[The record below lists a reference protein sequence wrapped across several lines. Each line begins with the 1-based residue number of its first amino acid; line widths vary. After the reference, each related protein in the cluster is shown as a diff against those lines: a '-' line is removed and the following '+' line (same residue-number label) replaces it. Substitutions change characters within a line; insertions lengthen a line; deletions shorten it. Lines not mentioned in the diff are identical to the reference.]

1 MKKII
6 LLFTSCVMSIFTYS
20 NVDVSGHFRMDLS
33 GQNISVNSISTYFS
47 QYLDL
52 PDNTTFTVF
61 RDETDPMGYRHI
73 SYQQYV
79 EGHEVGNGMV
89 LVHAYNG
96 VVLSMNGDVLTRTQQ
111 VGSATQTIRLSQLQ
125 ALKKVR
131 SSSDH
136 APIVLIKVVEDGT
149 FVYHKAYK
157 VKADFNTCY
166 KYIDVYTGEIVK
178 EESLVYSAD
187 VTGTAYTMYNG
198 TQSFTC
204 YSSNGSYYLHD
215 TGRNFA
221 TYDATNAAPLDY
233 TQEDGSII
241 LETFRQSCSE
251 FSNSSSIWNS
261 PYHRYLTRITITA
274 LPCWSPEIGDFNP
287 DLYLKIYD
295 SAGNPL
301 YTTGYKEDV
310 IFPTSFSIQSG
321 IESLDGRLIIKI
333 YDYDPIGDDD
343 YLGDFSIDVVTSAI
357 DIPVLNPIVSGSVR
371 FSEVGIQPALDIHW
385 GMQKVMDFYRQ
396 VLNRNGHDNNGGVL
410 YQFYNPHPDS
420 ILFSSM
426 PINAFANYGIEPNFM
441 VYGEGMLL
449 YNNDKSMRPVVSL
462 DVMAHEFTHLVTAH
476 NGNGGLLY
484 EDESGALNES
494 FSDIMAMAVVN
505 YVKGSCDWT
514 IGADVMANAANM
526 RSMSNPNNSGAGAQ
540 PKYYQGNYWASL
552 GDYSASG
559 DNGGV
564 HTNSGVQNYWFYL
577 LANGGFGTNEHGDS
591 FSITGIGMAD
601 AVKIAYYN
609 LLYYLSPEA
618 TFLDSRWGSI
628 QACSELFGSASS
640 QMQTVIDAWDAVGVY
655 DYSLKPGKYLV
666 YADGSDEAWFISANL
681 TTTSTKRFAADTI
694 ANTSLNFSINPN
706 PAFVWNVTQNSDGTY
721 RFENNGKYMS
731 WTSGNSGTM
740 STTPKDLDV
749 TYDSDSYGYVVSFK
763 ASASETRTLSHN
775 SANGSHYFAFYGNTN
790 QDYILHFVEAIEAE
804 THTIRVKKP
813 ADWST
818 TISAWVWND
827 DEEGHWESLTKEGNW
842 YVYDGVGNYNII
854 FINGTTWNGD
864 NNQTIDIAVSSD
876 MCMQIGSETY
886 GKRSC
891 STISCDDDP
900 EPPVRTDCKS
910 LPYTESFGTSQ
921 GDFIIEDVTLDG
933 LSRVWQFSANYGMK
947 ASAFVS
953 NVNHPTESWLISP
966 CMELPEGATI
976 NLTFDH
982 VYRYTTTPTKDLTLL
997 ISENHESGA
1006 PSTATWTPIAIPT
1019 YSSGS
1024 NWTFVNSGNINLS
1037 AYAGKTISIAFRY
1050 KSSSTAAATWE
1061 IKNVSVTSS
1070 PTANGVD
1077 NINNQNNATKCII
1090 DGHMFIIRDGHKFTT
1105 TGIMIE

>member
-1 MKKII
+1 MKNF
-6 LLFTSCVMSIFTYS
+6 LLLIALMMSVTLFASSYEHIQKDCS
-20 NVDVSGHFRMDLS
+20 NL
-33 GQNISVNSISTYFS
+33 NISSEEAISLLTNWFA
-47 QYLDL
+47 
-52 PDNTTFTVF
+52 F
-61 RDETDPMGYRHI
+61 DEHI
-73 SYQQYV
+73 SFSEVRVVTDNIGMTHRTYQQYIDGIPAKGGIILV
-79 EGHEVGNGMV
+79 HCQSNGMINSINGEV
-89 LVHAYNG
+89 LHYAD
-96 VVLSMNGDVLTRTQQ
+96 SCF
-111 VGSATQTIRLSQLQ
+111 SQ
-125 ALKKVR
+125 
-131 SSSDH
+131 
-136 APIVLIKVVEDGT
+136 PTLIKPQSVRKRILTDIDNSHITETWISCNIEGKET
-149 FVYHKAYK
+149 LRKAYRVELSNEFK
-157 VKADFNTCY
+157 TVY
-166 KYIDVYTGEIVK
+166 YDVTTGEILK
-178 EESLVYSAD
+178 EESHIYSLM
-187 VTGTAYTMYNG
+187 GTAYTVYSGWQNIEYCMENDTNYLYDENRNILTANACNYNG
-198 TQSFTC
+198 KDLTTLKKFTNPNNRWAIQYLKSVTISTASTNWWYNSYTDTKGDFYIKIKAMDGTILYTSNYLEDTNPPITFTIPSNITIPVENGIKIEVWDYDGVLEGGIDDDGGSKTVTQKVAGT
-204 YSSNGSYYLHD
+204 YTWSNSKTTGSYEISERPNPALDVHW
-215 TGRNFA
+215 GMEKV
-221 TYDATNAAPLDY
+221 YDFYVEKFN
-233 TQEDGSII
+233 QHGFDGN
-241 LETFRQSCSE
+241 
-251 FSNSSSIWNS
+251 NS
-261 PYHRYLTRITITA
+261 
-274 LPCWSPEIGDFNP
+274 
-287 DLYLKIYD
+287 
-295 SAGNPL
+295 
-301 YTTGYKEDV
+301 
-310 IFPTSFSIQSG
+310 
-321 IESLDGRLIIKI
+321 
-333 YDYDPIGDDD
+333 
-343 YLGDFSIDVVTSAI
+343 
-357 DIPVLNPIVSGSVR
+357 PVLNLVNPPASIV
-371 FSEVGIQPALDIHW
+371 
-385 GMQKVMDFYRQ
+385 
-396 VLNRNGHDNNGGVL
+396 NNG
-410 YQFYNPHPDS
+410 FPYNACALGGSGIFMYGYGGSAQGLSYFVS
-420 ILFSSM
+420 IDIM
-426 PINAFANYGIEPNFM
+426 G
-441 VYGEGMLL
+441 
-449 YNNDKSMRPVVSL
+449 
-462 DVMAHEFTHLVTAH
+462 HEFTHAVTAANANQNLPV
-476 NGNGGLLY
+476 NGEG
-484 EDESGALNES
+484 GALNES
-494 FSDIMAMAVVN
+494 FGDILGNAIEK
-505 YVKGSCDWT
+505 YVKNTCDWLV
-514 IGADVMANAANM
+514 GAEVTNNGRGF
-526 RSMSNPNNSGAGAQ
+526 RSIKNPSHSNFHHPQTYLTSPYWQNISGNPTPNN
-540 PKYYQGNYWASL
+540 
-552 GDYSASG
+552 DM
-559 DNGGV
+559 DGV
-564 HTNSGVQNYWFYL
+564 HINCGVQNYWFYL
-577 LANGGFGTNEHGDS
+577 LSQGGSGINDNGDS
-591 FSITGIGMAD
+591 YNIAGIGMDKALQ
-601 AVKIAYYN
+601 IAYRN
-609 LLYYLSPEA
+609 LLYYITSESG
-618 TFLDSRWGSI
+618 FLESRKGSI
-628 QACSELFGSASS
+628 AAAQDFATNNLFGITSADV
-640 QMQTVIDAWDAVGVY
+640 QTVIDAWDAVGVY

-813 ADWST
+813 ADWSK

-900 EPPVRTDCKS
+900 EPPVRTDCKT

-947 ASAFVS
+947 ASAYVS

-997 ISENHESGA
+997 ISENYEIGA

-1037 AYAGKTISIAFRY
+1037 AYVGKTISIAFRY